1 MPQRL
6 YKDDEIKLIILYLL
20 NELDDQ
26 YDFQTLSEIIV
37 WDGSISYFVFTQCF
51 SELISTGAIK
61 KIEMDEGVEPEFV
74 ISSMGKD
81 FIKDAKDSLLSF
93 VKERIMRSATRL
105 LAFKKDGTNVSSKI
119 EPNHTGYQ
127 LSCSIKNKK
136 FNLLEINMY
145 LDNYE
150 EAELLQQNF
159 EKQAERVYSN
169 LLAQLSGD
177 TKFILS

>member
-6 YKDDEIKLIILYLL
+6 YKDEEIKLIILYLL

-26 YDFQTLSEIIV
+26 FDFQTLSEIIV

-51 SELISTGAIK
+51 SELINTGAIE
-61 KIEMDEGVEPEFV
+61 KIEIGEGIEPEFM
-74 ISSMGKD
+74 ISAIGRD
-81 FIKDAKDSLLSF
+81 FIKDAKDALLAF

-105 LAFKKDGTNVSSKI
+105 LAFKKDGTNITSRI
-119 EPNHTGYQ
+119 EPKNSGYQ
-127 LSCSIKNKK
+127 LSCFIRNKK
-136 FNLLEINMY
+136 FDLLEINMY
-145 LDNYE
+145 LDNLE

-177 TKFILS
+177 SKFILS

>member
-6 YKDDEIKLIILYLL
+6 YKDEEIKLIILYLL
-20 NELDDQ
+20 NELDDRF
-26 YDFQTLSEIIV
+26 DFQTLSEIIV
-37 WDGSISYFVFTQCF
+37 WDGSISYFVFSQCF
-51 SELISTGAIK
+51 DELVGTGAIT
-61 KIEMDEGVEPEFV
+61 KIQINDDSEPLYQ
-74 ISSMGKD
+74 ISQIGKD
-81 FIKDAKDSLLSF
+81 FIKEAENALLSF

-119 EPNHTGYQ
+119 EPKNSGYQ
-127 LSCSIKNKK
+127 LSCYIRNKK

-145 LDNYE
+145 LDNFE

-159 EKQAERVYSN
+159 EKQAERVYSS

-177 TKFILS
+177 SKFIIP

>member
-20 NELDDQ
+20 NELDDDF
-26 YDFQTLSEIIV
+26 DFQTLSEIIV
-37 WDGSISYFVFTQCF
+37 WDGSISYFVFSQCF
-51 SELISTGAIK
+51 DELIATGAIDK
-61 KIEMDEGVEPEFV
+61 KERDSETLYS
-74 ISSMGKD
+74 ISSLGRD
-81 FIKDAKDSLLSF
+81 FIKDAKDSILKF

-105 LAFKKDGTNVSSKI
+105 LAFKKDGTNVTSKI
-119 EPNHTGYQ
+119 EAKGSGYQ
-127 LSCSIKNKK
+127 LSCSISNKK

-145 LDNYE
+145 LDNRE

-159 EKQAERVYSN
+159 EKQAERVYSS

-177 TKFILS
+177 SKFILS

>member
-6 YKDDEIKLIILYLL
+6 YKDDEIKLIILFLL
-20 NELDDQ
+20 NELDDE

-37 WDGSISYFVFTQCF
+37 WDGSISYFVFSQCF
-51 SELISTGAIK
+51 DELIATGAIK
-61 KIEMDEGVEPEFV
+61 KLEKENTEALYA
-74 ISSMGKD
+74 ISTIGKD
-81 FIKDAKDSLLSF
+81 FIKEAKDALLSF

-119 EPNHTGYQ
+119 EPKNNGYQ

-136 FNLLEINMY
+136 FSLLEINMY
-145 LDNYE
+145 FDNLE

-159 EKQAERVYSN
+159 DKQAERVYSN

-177 TKFILS
+177 SKFILS

>member
-20 NELDDQ
+20 NELDDS

-37 WDGSISYFVFTQCF
+37 WDGSISYFVFSQCF
-51 SELISTGAIK
+51 GELIATGAIT
-61 KIEMDEGVEPEFV
+61 KIEKGEEFEPEFV
-74 ISSMGKD
+74 ISTDGKE
-81 FIKDAKDSLLSF
+81 FIKEAKSSILSF
-93 VKERIMRSATRL
+93 VKERIMRSATRF
-105 LAFKKDGTNVSSKI
+105 LAFKKDGTNVSTKI
-119 EPNHTGYQ
+119 EPKNSGYQ
-127 LSCSIKNKK
+127 LSCSIHNKK

-145 LDNYE
+145 LDNLE
-150 EAELLQQNF
+150 EAELLQQSF

-177 TKFILS
+177 SKFILS

>member
-20 NELDDQ
+20 NELDDS
-26 YDFQTLSEIIV
+26 YDFETLSEIIV
-37 WDGSISYFVFTQCF
+37 WDGSISYFVFSQCF
-51 SELISTGAIK
+51 DELIGTGAIQK
-61 KIEMDEGVEPEFV
+61 VEKENSTDV
-74 ISSMGKD
+74 LYEISPLGQD
-81 FIKDAKDSLLSF
+81 FIKEAKDSILKF

-105 LAFKKDGTNVSSKI
+105 LAFKKDGTSVSSKI
-119 EPNHTGYQ
+119 EPKNTGYQ
-127 LSCSIKNKK
+127 LSCSISNKK

-145 LDNYE
+145 FDNLE

-159 EKQAERVYSN
+159 EKKAERVYSS

-177 TKFILS
+177 SKYILE